1 MKVAFLS
8 DIHAN
13 LYTLMTALKNA
24 RRLRASRVFV
34 AGDIVGRGPQPLEV
48 VRFLRDNKIPVIR
61 GNVERKLL
69 SLKQGEKDIFKL
81 LGGKKANLAWTALQ
95 LDDDAWNYIAA
106 LPEYI
111 RVTLEGFDILIVHGS
126 PISDK
131 DYIYPSIT
139 PYGIRTKLA
148 GDNPDI
154 LVCGHSHIPFAKKL
168 ERLLV
173 VNCGATGMS
182 IDGDPRPSFAL
193 ASLTAGRPAH
203 CCILRFS
210 YSLSEM
216 ISSIRS
222 QEEIPGFDQEV
233 YQKGVKNTID

>member
-1 MKVAFLS
+1 
-8 DIHAN
+8 
-13 LYTLMTALKNA
+13 MTALKNA
-24 RRLRASRVFV
+24 RRLGASRVFV
-34 AGDIVGRGPQPLEV
+34 AGDIVGRGPHPLEV
-48 VRFLRDNKIPVIR
+48 VHFLQDNKIPAIR

-69 SLKQGEKDIFKL
+69 GFRHGGKDIFKL
-81 LGGKKANLAWTALQ
+81 LDGKKANLAWTALQ

-148 GDNPDI
+148 DDDPADDDPDI
-154 LVCGHSHIPFAKKL
+154 LVCGHSHIPFTKRLKN
-168 ERLLV
+168 LLV
-173 VNCGATGMS
+173 VNCGATGLS

-193 ASLTAGRPAH
+193 ANLTAGKRAH
-203 CCILRFS
+203 CRIIRFS

-222 QEEIPGFDQEV
+222 REIPGFDEEV
-233 YQKGVKNTID
+233 YLKGMKNSID